1 MGIELD
7 ILRELGTINATLSE
21 LSSIATTVNGQIRS
35 GEFNTRFNKIVEDIG
50 KSYDVVSANFR
61 PLSGLQSEVDL
72 VDQFDDRHAAYTACY
87 LKEIHKPRAYAED
100 AYLEHLLLK
109 TMKESK
115 TNFPLLKRSYERLDQ
130 LVDKWVTNDAW
141 LAMSIDNL
149 FKRLQTLLN
158 EIATLKQ
165 KDPEDAFLIYN
176 TAFTS
181 FSPYLELIIQK
192 RNLMGSQIGE

>member
-7 ILRELGTINATLSE
+7 IVRELGTINATLSE
-21 LSSIATTVNGQIRS
+21 LSSIARTVNSQIRNGDFS
-35 GEFNTRFNKIVEDIG
+35 TRFNKVVEDIG
-50 KSYDVVSANFR
+50 KSYDVVIANLV
-61 PLSGLQSEVDL
+61 PLSGLETEGAFVDH
-72 VDQFDDRHAAYTACY
+72 FDDRHAAYTACY

-100 AYLEHLLLK
+100 AYEEHLLLK

-165 KDPEDAFLIYN
+165 KDPEDAFLIYAS
-176 TAFTS
+176 AFTT
-181 FSPYLELIIQK
+181 FSPYLELIAQK
-192 RNLMGSQIGE
+192 RDSMHADSGQ